1 MFSNLCLASDAVS
14 EYQDEFQKDDRG
26 DDMDRGYLDNNDF
39 AMQQLDD
46 EIDIAMNEMD
56 GGDMNDY
63 QETMDM
69 MDLGGDD
76 VG

>member
-1 MFSNLCLASDAVS
+1 MS